1 MKYCRNDVHGFHRGT
16 LCYAY
21 SKQITCQYWYK
32 LVWEKSWRT
41 QLGRLPLFYFLSNSM
56 QFFCFYLQSLCI
68 SLWMCAVH
76 STHPKHQQ
84 LEAELRTPCKPTALL
99 SIWLTTHWAP
109 SQEIRLLPVLLAV
122 VTVYQSSSLLEK
134 KCFWLSTAP
143 SGRISTHSRTPIR
156 EPCLRY
162 LCICLCRYHSE
173 AMDEEEV
180 TTHCF
185 PRAMEEET

>member
-1 MKYCRNDVHGFHRGT
+1 MEYCRNDVHGFHRGT

-32 LVWEKSWRT
+32 LVWEQSWRT

-56 QFFCFYLQSLCI
+56 QFFLFLSAKSLHFPMDVC
-68 SLWMCAVH
+68 STQH
-76 STHPKHQQ
+76 SPKAPAIGGWVENAMQ
-84 LEAELRTPCKPTALL
+84 TNSIT

-156 EPCLRY
+156 DPCLRY